1 MPTPHTLDLR
11 KTRDGDF
18 ALPRPEHR
26 FDRAAIMRR
35 AHQIARETRETAAR
49 QAYDLDAR
57 LIGARRVNTRPF
69 QAYLAATPI
78 DFGAALKT
86 AWADAKRVAGQQ
98 SRANALVVMRPAGA
112 LAPLRRLRFARVVRL
127 MSSVARFLNRH
138 FIPSRHAA

>member
-1 MPTPHTLDLR
+1 VAAPLTLDLR
-11 KTRDGDF
+11 KTQDGGF
-18 ALPRPEHR
+18 ALPRSEHR
-26 FDRAAIMRR
+26 FDRVAIMRR
-35 AHQIARETRETAAR
+35 AHQIARETREADAR

-69 QAYLAATPI
+69 QTYLAATPI
-78 DFGAALKT
+78 DFSAALKS
-86 AWADAKRVAGQQ
+86 AWAEAKRANDQR

-127 MSSVARFLNRH
+127 MSTVARFLNRH